1 MYVSQA
7 VDDDKRTF
15 SIRLDEMWGVG
26 AGVTYDFTSGNSVD
40 LNANI
45 ISVGDAPVD
54 KASALNQRVAGK
66 NDDPWA
72 LMFELT
78 YHM

>member
-1 MYVSQA
+1 MYVSKA
-7 VDDDKRTF
+7 VDDDDRSF

-26 AGVTYDFTSGNSVD
+26 AGVSYDLTSGNTVD
-40 LNANI
+40 LNANLVN
-45 ISVGDAPVD
+45 VGDASVD
-54 KASALNQRVAGK
+54 KESALRTRVVGK